1 MRFKSEVP
9 HRDVTPPPVP
19 VLRSLFRAGRG
30 YCSSKPISGWKHVA
44 VLNPF
49 LRIYL
54 FEGEFFPSPFLHN
67 DSGFQVGREECIPCL
82 PSLFWRRKS
91 FENQPPLLPLMFCAS
106 SVILN
111 LVRGVG
117 V

>member
-1 MRFKSEVP
+1 MCLTVTLPP
-9 HRDVTPPPVP
+9 HQCQ
-19 VLRSLFRAGRG
+19 SSGR
-30 YCSSKPISGWKHVA
+30 CSGLAEDIALLNQFLDGNVA

-54 FEGEFFPSPFLHN
+54 FEGEFFPSPFLHR
-67 DSGFQVGREECIPCL
+67 DSGFQVGREDCIHCL